1 MIPPARMRLASALL
15 LAGAVLLSACASL
28 EDPTR
33 DWSAE
38 RLYQEGKER
47 IAEGDYET
55 AIKHFEK
62 IQARY
67 PYGRHAEQAQLE
79 IAYAYYKHNEPALA
93 VAAADRFIRQYPTHP
108 NVDYAYY
115 LKGLTNF
122 RGERG
127 LVEWLIS
134 DAVDDVDRDPRATRE
149 ALAAFRELLERFPNS
164 RYAPDATQRIAYL
177 TDGQA
182 RYEIMV
188 ARYYFERTAYVAT
201 VNRCK
206 YTLQNYPRTP
216 SVEDALGLQAM
227 AYKKM
232 GMNDLMIDTLR
243 VLRANFPDSAYFG
256 EVETLEVSDDDG

>member
-1 MIPPARMRLASALL
+1 MNASRFLAVAAALL
-15 LAGAVLLSACASL
+15 LGGCAAVT
-28 EDPTR
+28 DPTR
-33 DWSAE
+33 DWTAE
-38 RLYQEGKER
+38 RFYQEAKT
-47 IAEGDYET
+47 ALDDGDYQT
-55 AIKHFEK
+55 AIKQYEALE
-62 IQARY
+62 ARY

-79 IAYAYYKHNEPALA
+79 IAYAYYKYDEPALA
-93 VAAADRFIRQYPTHP
+93 IAAADRFVRLHPTHP